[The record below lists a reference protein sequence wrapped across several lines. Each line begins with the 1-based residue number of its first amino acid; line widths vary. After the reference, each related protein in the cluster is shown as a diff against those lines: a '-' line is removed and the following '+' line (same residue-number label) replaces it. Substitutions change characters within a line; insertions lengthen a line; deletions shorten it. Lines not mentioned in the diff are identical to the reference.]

1 MATTKKAQPAHKD
14 PEVAIETAID
24 RTEGFIERNA
34 RTLHT
39 AVGIIAVIVCGYF
52 AWKYLIAQPR
62 SLKAADL
69 MFVAEQQFAA
79 DQWQTALDGDGANA
93 GFLEV
98 IDTYGGTPQGNLA
111 RQYAGIC
118 YIKLSQP
125 EEALAVL
132 SQYKP
137 QKGAPAEIVNAE
149 NFGLR
154 GDLLSQ
160 KGEFKEALAMYRRA
174 IEATDNSTTTPYFLK
189 KAGLVSEQLGE
200 TAAALAFYQRI
211 VDEFGMSMEARDI
224 EKSIGALKQ
233 Q

>member
-1 MATTKKAQPAHKD
+1 ML
-14 PEVAIETAID
+14 ID
-24 RTEGFIERNA
+24 RFKQHIKENE
-34 RTLHT
+34 L
-39 AVGIIAVIVCGYF
+39 
-52 AWKYLIAQPR
+52 
-62 SLKAADL
+62 LKA
-69 MFVAEQQFAA
+69 
-79 DQWQTALDGDGANA
+79 GDRV
-93 GFLEV
+93 L
-98 IDTYGGTPQGNLA
+98 
-111 RQYAGIC
+111 
-118 YIKLSQP
+118 
-125 EEALAVL
+125 LAVSGGVDSMSML
-132 SQYKP
+132 SLFAQCEW
-137 QKGAPAEIVNAE
+137 PAGVAHC